1 LIQEPGSIWK
11 GFSGIIKSK
20 KKEMNPMEY
29 LYERVAYLRGLV
41 EGLGI
46 EENSKEGKVI
56 TNIIE
61 VLSDFA
67 DAINEL
73 NDSQKELNEYVEAID
88 EDLSNV
94 EDELFEDEED
104 DYDDYGFIEVECPHC
119 NEYVYLD
126 EEVLDKGE
134 EVLCPNCNEPIEIDM
149 ECCDHDC
156 CCDD

>member
-1 LIQEPGSIWK
+1 
-11 GFSGIIKSK
+11 
-20 KKEMNPMEY
+20 MEY

-46 EENSKEGKVI
+46 EESTKEGKVI

-61 VLSDFA
+61 ILGDFA

-73 NDSQKELNEYVEAID
+73 NDSQEELDEYVEAID

-94 EDELFEDEED
+94 EDELFDED
-104 DYDDYGFIEVECPHC
+104 DEFDEDDDYGFIEVECPHC

-134 EVLCPNCNEPIEIDM
+134 EVLCPNCHEPIDIEF
-149 ECCDHDC
+149 ECCEHDC

>member
-1 LIQEPGSIWK
+1 
-11 GFSGIIKSK
+11 
-20 KKEMNPMEY
+20 MEY

-46 EENSKEGKVI
+46 ENSTKEGKVI
-56 TNIIE
+56 TNIID

-73 NDSQKELNEYVEAID
+73 NESQEELDEYVEAID

-94 EDELFEDEED
+94 EDELFDEDED
-104 DYDDYGFIEVECPHC
+104 DYEDDDYGFIEVECPHC

-134 EVLCPNCNEPIEIDM
+134 EVLCPNCHEPIEIDM
-149 ECCDHDC
+149 DCCHHDC
-156 CCDD
+156 CCDE

>member
-1 LIQEPGSIWK
+1 
-11 GFSGIIKSK
+11 
-20 KKEMNPMEY
+20 MEY

-46 EENSKEGKVI
+46 EESTKEGKVI
-56 TNIIE
+56 ANIIE
-61 VLSDFA
+61 VLGDFA

-73 NDSQKELNEYVEAID
+73 NESQEELDEYVEALD
-88 EDLSNV
+88 EDLANV
-94 EDELFEDEED
+94 EDELFDEEDDEED
-104 DYDDYGFIEVECPHC
+104 DYDFIEVECPHC

-134 EVLCPNCNEPIEIDM
+134 EVLCPNCHEPIEVQMD
-149 ECCDHDC
+149 CCHHDC